1 MVELCRNPR
10 LKADVMLEL
19 DTIAERAGLQRF
31 EKVSG
36 GRVAFTE
43 EMTGGSHE

>member
-19 DTIAERAGLQRF
+19 ETVAERAGLQRF
-31 EKVSG
+31 EKVSA
-36 GRVAFTE
+36 GRDARTQE
-43 EMTGGSHE
+43 ITGAPLE